1 MQVYVQLLSTG
12 GPVLVIILIVAAV
25 GLFFF
30 FERFITFS
38 GIRNTL
44 RKGDTHNPF
53 VVRIQKKLSSARNMR
68 SEEQTDIV
76 ELEVDRLFK
85 NIRIISTAATVSP
98 LLGLL
103 GTTTGMIRIFNTI
116 EQARELRY
124 ASELAVGIGE
134 ALYTTIGG
142 LIVAIVLTILVSV
155 LREMISSIRHEVL
168 DQITRSPTPQGKAMI

>member
-1 MQVYVQLLSTG
+1 MSVYVHLLATG
-12 GPVLVIILIVAAV
+12 GPVLVVILIVAAV

-38 GIRNTL
+38 GIKGAL
-44 RKGDTHNPF
+44 RSKSTQNPF
-53 VVRIQKKLSSARNMR
+53 LERVSRKMTALRGLK
-68 SEEQTDIV
+68 SEDQVETL

-85 NIRIISTAATVSP
+85 NIRIISTAATISP

-142 LIVAIVLTILVSV
+142 LIVAIVLTILIS
-155 LREMISSIRHEVL
+155 LLKEMISSIRYELL
-168 DQITRSPTPQGKAMI
+168 DHYSHSATPQGKAMI